1 MNDGLYHRNLG
12 LPAGAA
18 SLWDGV
24 LDLQYSAH
32 AQAES
37 RGDRYGKLPLFP
49 SVEFEAGDVV
59 EVQVEAGR
67 PVKAVLRV
75 PLDDSRDLVYVLS
88 RPVSGRSF
96 VRTVWCNRANDNHR
110 TLDSSKYVKP

>member
-32 AQAES
+32 AQQES
-37 RGDRYGKLPLFP
+37 RQDRNGALPLFP
-49 SVEFEAGDVV
+49 NVEFQASDVV
-59 EVQVEAGR
+59 EVQVERGEA
-67 PVKAVLRV
+67 VKAVLRV
-75 PLDDSRDLVYVLS
+75 PMDDSRDLVYVLS
-88 RPVSGRSF
+88 RPAAGRAF